1 MKSFFLSLF
10 SLAVISATAQP
21 GGGPPPPA
29 HKNAF
34 LNQSFWQAK
43 PSVETIK
50 STIANGNNPAELN
63 SNSFDPVVFAI
74 NSDAPA
80 ESILYLL
87 AQKGN
92 EVNKLTH
99 DARTY
104 IFWSASKGNIE
115 IMKWLLSNGAKID
128 MVDSHGLSPLNF
140 AANGGQKNIA
150 VYDLLIKAGADLT
163 KDVDHDGANALL
175 LAVGGDNDLS
185 LTQYF
190 QSKGLDI
197 KSTDTE
203 GNTAFNYAAR
213 TGNIVLMKKLLDK
226 GVKFTN
232 NAMVMASI
240 GTRRGFNNI
249 EVFEYLES
257 LGIKPSTTSQS
268 GANALHSIV
277 RRPGQ
282 EKLINYFLSKGTN
295 VNQKD
300 EEGNTVFMNAAVG
313 SDMATLELLN
323 KTVKDINA
331 TNEAGATALAL
342 AVKGNTP
349 EVVAYLIDK
358 GANLNILDA
367 KGNNLAFYLTESY
380 NPRTAASFEP
390 KLKLLQTKG
399 LNIATPQQDG
409 NTLYH
414 LAVTKNNL
422 DLLKKVSAYGVD
434 INAKN
439 KEGVTALHK
448 AAMLSKTDD
457 MLRFLISLG
466 AAKEIKTEFDE
477 TAFDLATENGFL
489 KKEKISIDFL
499 K

>member
-1 MKSFFLSLF
+1 
-10 SLAVISATAQP
+10 
-21 GGGPPPPA
+21 
-29 HKNAF
+29 
-34 LNQSFWQAK
+34 
-43 PSVETIK
+43 
-50 STIANGNNPAELN
+50 
-63 SNSFDPVVFAI
+63 
-74 NSDAPA
+74 
-80 ESILYLL
+80 
-87 AQKGN
+87 
-92 EVNKLTH
+92 
-99 DARTY
+99 
-104 IFWSASKGNIE
+104 
-115 IMKWLLSNGAKID
+115 
-128 MVDSHGLSPLNF
+128 
-140 AANGGQKNIA
+140 
-150 VYDLLIKAGADLT
+150 
-163 KDVDHDGANALL
+163 

>member
-213 TGNIVLMKKLLDK
+213 TGNIVLMKK
-226 GVKFTN
+226 T
-232 NAMVMASI
+232 
-240 GTRRGFNNI
+240 TRQRCKVYQQCDGDGFDR
-249 EVFEYLES
+249 Y
-257 LGIKPSTTSQS
+257 
-268 GANALHSIV
+268 
-277 RRPGQ
+277 
-282 EKLINYFLSKGTN
+282 
-295 VNQKD
+295 
-300 EEGNTVFMNAAVG
+300 
-313 SDMATLELLN
+313 
-323 KTVKDINA
+323 
-331 TNEAGATALAL
+331 
-342 AVKGNTP
+342 TP
-349 EVVAYLIDK
+349 WI
-358 GANLNILDA
+358 
-367 KGNNLAFYLTESY
+367 
-380 NPRTAASFEP
+380 
-390 KLKLLQTKG
+390 Q
-399 LNIATPQQDG
+399 
-409 NTLYH
+409 
-414 LAVTKNNL
+414 
-422 DLLKKVSAYGVD
+422 
-434 INAKN
+434 
-439 KEGVTALHK
+439 
-448 AAMLSKTDD
+448 
-457 MLRFLISLG
+457 
-466 AAKEIKTEFDE
+466 
-477 TAFDLATENGFL
+477 
-489 KKEKISIDFL
+489 
-499 K
+499 